1 MWPKAARHCDC
12 ERRVQGEQGGGLTK
26 HYGTTTD
33 ITVPNLLTERGEGG
47 EGKKRKNKRR
57 KSEYDND
64 DDDER
69 MKNNFEVSRLHQP
82 PHLQTQDVYREKEYL
97 PVSYTVE

>member
-12 ERRVQGEQGGGLTK
+12 ERRVQREQTEGLTK
-26 HYGTTTD
+26 NSGTTSD

-47 EGKKRKNKRR
+47 EGKKRTSERR

-64 DDDER
+64 DDER
-69 MKNNFEVSRLHQP
+69 LKNNFEVSRLHQP
-82 PHLQTQDVYREKEYL
+82 PHWQTQDV
-97 PVSYTVE
+97 